1 GIYHDTFDARYGRPA
16 PELSDMP
23 PCVLD
28 ATSADALGYA
38 QVLALK
44 QMDRMEIMGG
54 FAIEDRFIHFHRL
67 AGYWSA
73 VLNQLQP
80 DVLLMPTSPHTVYD
94 YVAYALAKQRGIRS
108 VMLEY
113 VTTEGLLMAIG
124 RFEDG
129 LARLTAAYEKL
140 RTNPPQP
147 IVLSARL
154 E

>member
-1 GIYHDTFDARYGRPA
+1 
-16 PELSDMP
+16 
-23 PCVLD
+23 
-28 ATSADALGYA
+28 
-38 QVLALK
+38 
-44 QMDRMEIMGG
+44 
-54 FAIEDRFIHFHRL
+54 
-67 AGYWSA
+67 
-73 VLNQLQP
+73 LQP

-108 VMLEY
+108 VMFEY

-154 E
+154 ENYWKRLQGSYEEAIPIYTRQFLEAGEAARKAEIKQLGVRYGP